1 MSLEPAAGVALL
13 AWLVMSSRIAVIASD
28 DEVPVDLLAPRL
40 PGFTTHHGRDGLPEY
55 GSFDGLVVLGGRM
68 SVEATDE
75 APWLVGLGQLMVRCA
90 AAGVP
95 VLAICLG
102 AQLLA
107 VASGG
112 KVDVGA
118 PAGPERGVVAITL
131 RPGAEQDPT
140 FGLLHAALGG
150 EFAAPSM
157 HSDAVSELPRGA
169 VWLAS
174 SAQYPFHAFRVGSA
188 LGVQFHPEAGLQTM
202 CRWAAGHGLA
212 THELAAQMRRHA
224 ESLGRLAD
232 LITEGFLAEVAAA
245 GRNQA

>member
-1 MSLEPAAGVALL
+1 MSP
-13 AWLVMSSRIAVIASD
+13 RIAVVASD

-40 PGFTTHHGRDGLPEY
+40 PSFVSHHGRDGLPEF

-75 APWLVGLGQLMVRCA
+75 APWLPDLGQLMVRCG

-112 KVDVGA
+112 RVDVSA
-118 PAGPERGVVAITL
+118 WAGPERGVVPITL
-131 RPGAEQDPT
+131 RPGVEQDPT
-140 FGLLHAALGG
+140 FGRVHSALGE
-150 EFAAPSM
+150 EFVAPSM
-157 HSDAVSELPRGA
+157 HSDAVSELPPDA

-174 SAQYPFHAFRVGSA
+174 SARYPFHAFRVGSA
-188 LGVQFHPEAGLQTM
+188 LGVQFHPEAGSQTM
-202 CRWAAGHGLA
+202 CRWAAGHGLT
-212 THELAAQMRRHA
+212 THEVAAQMQRHA

-245 GRNQA
+245 GRDQA

>member
-1 MSLEPAAGVALL
+1 MSP
-13 AWLVMSSRIAVIASD
+13 RIAVIASD
-28 DEVPVDLLAPRL
+28 DEVPVDLLRSRL
-40 PGFTTHHGRDGLPEY
+40 PGFTSYHGRDGLPAF

-68 SVEATDE
+68 SVEDTDE
-75 APWLVGLGQLMVRCA
+75 APWLPELGQLMVGCA

-112 KVDVGA
+112 KVDVA
-118 PAGPERGVVAITL
+118 ASAGPERGVVTITL
-131 RPGAEQDPT
+131 RPGAELDPT
-140 FGLLHAALGG
+140 LGRVYALLGG

-157 HSDAVSELPRGA
+157 HSDAVSELPPDA

-188 LGVQFHPEAGLQTM
+188 LGVQFHPEAGSQTM
-202 CRWAAGHGLA
+202 CRWAAGHGMT
-212 THELAAQMRRHA
+212 THELAAQLQRHA

-232 LITEGFLAEVAAA
+232 LITEGFIAEVAAA
-245 GRNQA
+245 ARQQA